1 MVFPP
6 GQVKIFI
13 KPIDKVCLYDYNKT
27 YRDGMFKISMAKAS
41 QFIRRDKRLTNI
53 LCRSV
58 KNKNLTS
65 AGAPQNGDVVRRR
78 GEDT

>member
-1 MVFPP
+1 
-6 GQVKIFI
+6 
-13 KPIDKVCLYDYNKT
+13 
-27 YRDGMFKISMAKAS
+27 MFKISMAKAS
-41 QFIRRDKRLTNI
+41 QFIRHDKRLTNI

-65 AGAPQNGDVVRRR
+65 AGAPQNGDAVRRR